1 MATTNS
7 VELDGVVTEALP
19 NTMFRVTV
27 TVPTQSGETREAVV
41 LCTLS
46 GKMRTRR
53 IKVLTGDK
61 VKVVVVPP
69 DLSKGRIIYRFINRN
84 QQ

>member
-7 VELDGVVTEALP
+7 VELEGTVTEALP

-27 TVPTQSGETREAVV
+27 QVPTQNGENREA
-41 LCTLS
+41 LLLATLS
-46 GKMRTRR
+46 GKMRTRH
-53 IKVLTGDK
+53 IKVLPGDK

-69 DLSKGRIIYRFINRN
+69 DLSKGRVIYRYR
-84 QQ
+84 